1 MQELLLE
8 LHEDATRGSLVTQLE
23 VAVGP
28 DQARRCQ
35 EAAAA
40 AGVPER
46 HHHDLA
52 DVLETI
58 GQLKVSAGVK
68 ELMTRVYG
76 VLNAAEASV
85 HGVPQDQAHFHE
97 MGRAAGIRNVAQVC
111 MLAEAWGGTI
121 AATPVQMG
129 SGFVQIA
136 HGRMS
141 VPAPATAAI
150 LRRGIPVMAQRLEGE
165 LCTPTAAA
173 MILVLV
179 DRFCT
184 EGFQLGEPPAAPSA
198 PVPEHGRGSD
208 HGHGHAHEHGHD
220 HGHGCQPPE
229 AAGSFALSPDQL
241 AKLERL
247 RGILRDLRAVAVAFS
262 GGVDSTLLLHVAREQ
277 LGDSV
282 LALTSASCLYPARE
296 TQLAKDFCRDRGIC
310 HVLLEHDALKVEGLA
325 ENPKDR
331 CYLCKRD
338 LFGRLLSLAREQALE
353 QGIIGPGQGIA
364 VVEGSNVSDRADYR
378 PGSRAVVELG
388 ICSPLDQA
396 GLTKADVRAV
406 SRFLGLPTWNK
417 PSFACLASRFPY
429 GQRIAGDLLARVDKA
444 EQLMIDHGFEQVRV
458 RVHEGGALARVEVPA
473 ELIPRAVHVLHEH
486 GLAQEL
492 RDLGFKYVSLDMRGY
507 VTGSMNE

>member
-8 LHEDATRGSLVTQLE
+8 LHEDATRGSLVAQLE
-23 VAVGP
+23 AAVGS

-35 EAAAA
+35 EAAAS

-52 DVLETI
+52 DVLGTI
-58 GQLKVSAGVK
+58 EQLKVSARVK
-68 ELMTRVYG
+68 ELMARVYD
-76 VLNAAEASV
+76 VLNAAEANV

-97 MGRAAGIRNVAQVC
+97 VGRAAGIRNVAQVC
-111 MLAEAWGGTI
+111 LLVEAWGKTI

-150 LRRGIPVMAQRLEGE
+150 LRRGIPVVAQRLEGE

-184 EGFQLGEPPAAPSA
+184 EGFHLGEPPAALSA
-198 PVPEHGRGSD
+198 PVPERGHGSG
-208 HGHGHAHEHGHD
+208 HGHGHEHS
-220 HGHGCQPPE
+220 CQPPD
-229 AAGSFALSPDQL
+229 AAGAFVLSPDQL

-247 RGILRDLRAVAVAFS
+247 RGILRDLEVVAVAFS
-262 GGVDSTLLLHVAREQ
+262 GGVDSTLLLHVACEQ

-282 LALTSASCLYPARE
+282 LALTSVSCLYPARE

-310 HVLLEHDALKVEGLA
+310 HVLLEHDALKVEGLE

-338 LFGRLLSLAREQALE
+338 LFGRLLPLAREQALMR
-353 QGIIGPGQGIA
+353 GIVGPGQDIV

-388 ICSPLDQA
+388 IFSPLDQA
-396 GLTKADVRAV
+396 GLTKEDVRAV

-429 GQRIAGDLLARVDKA
+429 GQRIASDLLARVDKA
-444 EQLMIDHGFEQVRV
+444 EQLMIDHGFDQVRV
-458 RVHEGGALARVEVPA
+458 RVHEGGTLARVEVPA
-473 ELIPRAVHVLHEH
+473 ERIPRAVHVLYEH
-486 GLAQEL
+486 GLAREL
-492 RDLGFKYVSLDMRGY
+492 KDLGFKYVSLDMRGY